1 MNFENKQFK
10 LGRFYERISSC
21 IQDFPIREQMDF
33 INGVSREFGVQLTD
47 ELVFEC
53 VKLSFYYQTHY
64 MPSHEDMC
72 VVKYKRKKYYM
83 FGDWNILDTHMSF
96 SDLTEII
103 LGLRPKSEHYLDDKD
118 RVILHIENGKLERT
132 YDSSVV
138 NGILKIYGID
148 AEKLS

>member
-10 LGRFYERISSC
+10 LGRFYERISLC
-21 IQDFPIREQMDF
+21 IKNFAIGEQMNF
-33 INGVSREFGVQLTD
+33 INGVSRELEVQLTD
-47 ELVFEC
+47 ELAFEC

-72 VVKYKRKKYYM
+72 VVKYKRKNYYM
-83 FGDWNILDTHMSF
+83 FGDWYRLNQHMSPNEF
-96 SDLTEII
+96 FPII
-103 LGLRPKSEHYLDDKD
+103 LGLIPESEHYLNDED

-138 NGILKIYGID
+138 IEILKIYKIEV
-148 AEKLS
+148 EKAI

>member
-10 LGRFYERISSC
+10 LGRFYERISSF
-21 IQDFPIREQMDF
+21 IEDFAIGEQMDF
-33 INGVSREFGVQLTD
+33 INGVSREFKIQLTD

-53 VKLSFYYQTHY
+53 VKLSFYHQTKG
-64 MPSHEDMC
+64 MPYHEDVC

-83 FGDWNILDTHMSF
+83 FGDWNRLDTNMSF

>member
-21 IQDFPIREQMDF
+21 IEDFPIREQMDF
-33 INGVSREFGVQLTD
+33 INGVSKEFGVQLTD

-53 VKLSFYYQTHY
+53 VKLSFHHQTKG
-64 MPSHEDMC
+64 MPYHEDMC

-83 FGDWNILDTHMSF
+83 FGDWNRLNQHMSSSEF
-96 SDLTEII
+96 FPII
-103 LGLRPKSEHYLDDKD
+103 LGLRPESEHYLDDKD
-118 RVILHIENGKLERT
+118 RVILHIKNGKLERT

>member
-10 LGRFYERISSC
+10 LGRFYERISLC
-21 IQDFPIREQMDF
+21 IQDFAIGEQMDF
-33 INGVSREFGVQLTD
+33 INDVSREFGVQLTD

-53 VKLSFYYQTHY
+53 VKLSFHHQTNGKY
-64 MPSHEDMC
+64 HEDMC

-83 FGDWNILDTHMSF
+83 FGDWYRLDKNMSF

-103 LGLRPKSEHYLDDKD
+103 LGLRPESEHFLSDEA

-148 AEKLS
+148 AEKAI

>member
-21 IQDFPIREQMDF
+21 IGDFAIGEQMNF
-33 INGVSREFGVQLTD
+33 INGVSREFKIQLTD

-53 VKLSFYYQTHY
+53 VKLSFYHQTHG
-64 MPSHEDMC
+64 MPAHEDVC

-83 FGDWNILDTHMSF
+83 FGDWNRLDTNMSF

-103 LGLRPKSEHYLDDKD
+103 LGLRPKSEHFLSDED

-148 AEKLS
+148 AEKAI